1 MGWLF
6 ISGVGWN
13 VASMWEVNAHPTDN
27 DLFGKS
33 QSNEADLKRS
43 SLYRRDCKSRWLR
56 SNQTKCWFGRVKG
69 PPSSTQA
76 TLVVLTNATSLVLEH
91 SFRGKGL
98 GCLWIQFKLANYVI
112 AQTPERKIQWSNWY
126 VSFSLEG
133 NCNCKI
139 GFNCGSCCMT
149 CIGMLFQYLY
159 GRFFISGATND
170 GKLNASRLAIPLYF
184 KGTLE
189 GGLCRLV

>member
-33 QSNEADLKRS
+33 QSIEADLKRS
-43 SLYRRDCKSRWLR
+43 SLYRRDCKPRWLR
-56 SNQTKCWFGRVKG
+56 TKQTKCWFGRVKG
-69 PPSSTQA
+69 PPNSTQA
-76 TLVVLTNATSLVLEH
+76 TLVVLTHAISLVLEH

-112 AQTPERKIQWSNWY
+112 AQTPERKIQWSNMFRSACKATATAKWIQLWVLLHDLRRNVVPIFIQAIFNIRSY
-126 VSFSLEG
+126 QWRQIKRLSTSYSSL
-133 NCNCKI
+133 
-139 GFNCGSCCMT
+139 
-149 CIGMLFQYLY
+149 L
-159 GRFFISGATND
+159 
-170 GKLNASRLAIPLYF
+170 
-184 KGTLE
+184 
-189 GGLCRLV
+189 